1 MDNPDKWP
9 WWLAAIGGIFVFIR
23 KYGPKLDPRLVLVW
37 VNGPLMERYVTPLRL
52 EVQDLKHQV
61 KGDIHKLQR
70 VVVKT
75 QGGEEALAQVNAEDE
90 AAKRW

>member
-9 WWLAAIGGIFVFIR
+9 WWLAAIGGIFVFFR
-23 KYGPKLDPRLVLVW
+23 KYGPKLDPRLILVW
-37 VNGPLMERYVTPLRL
+37 LNGPLMEKYVIPIQKD
-52 EVQDLKHQV
+52 VQAFKTEI

-75 QGGEEALAQVNAEDE
+75 NGGEDGD
-90 AAKRW
+90 